1 MKYWINILGNNQLEE
16 STSSVVQ
23 LQVLFASTAF
33 VSLCFAIIAT
43 CLIPYATSPNPILYP
58 NLLSTAVDTRG
69 KEKGGG
75 MASIT

>member
-16 STSSVVQ
+16 STSVVQ
-23 LQVLFASTAF
+23 PQVLFVSTAF
-33 VSLCFAIIAT
+33 VSLQFAITAT